1 MLFTSYSLFTVLL
14 VTSIFIA
21 VFIVVTSFAEVVK
34 KIPLWLVYV
43 FVLVIG
49 IRLLLPAEFSFTKVI
64 NSSNIMPT
72 LKNAA
77 TAPVLTV
84 SDSYNISLSKIFYF
98 VWLIGAII
106 TFGVLFREYYSLC
119 FNLKIIKQLNNNDV
133 DKALTLAI
141 NKLKLKNKP
150 VIIMNKGVAAPAEV
164 GFFKQTI
171 FINEYPYTEKEL
183 YYILLHELTHY
194 KIKTN
199 WMKLFTTI
207 ITSLFWWNPLMYWF
221 RNHIDDL
228 MEIYVDSYIAQ
239 KFTFKEKCEYLDCLY
254 LVSSVVN
261 STVVP
266 QCPMV
271 HTMAKSAKNN
281 ILLKRFDVIASAKKV
296 NIPMCIFISLM
307 LACYINFA
315 TSYVIQPFIL
325 PPPEE
330 EEDIIDIDETNAYII
345 EENGKYVL
353 YYNGERIGAS
363 DDYESLEKSLKGGQ

>member
-21 VFIVVTSFAEVVK
+21 VFIIVTSFTEVVK
-34 KIPLWLVYV
+34 RIPLWLVYA
-43 FVLVIG
+43 FISVIG

-64 NSSNIMPT
+64 NSSNIMPA

-77 TAPVLTV
+77 TVPVLTV
-84 SDSYNISLSKIFYF
+84 SDSYNISLSKSFYF
-98 VWLIGAII
+98 VWLIGAVII
-106 TFGVLFREYYSLC
+106 FCVLCKEYYRLC
-119 FNLKIIKQLNNNDV
+119 FNLKNIKHLNNNDV
-133 DKALTLAI
+133 DKALNSAMNTL
-141 NKLKLKNKP
+141 NLKNKP
-150 VIIMNKGVAAPAEV
+150 VIVMNKGVAAPAEV

-183 YYILLHELTHY
+183 YYILLHELTHF

-199 WMKLFTTI
+199 WMNLFTAVL
-207 ITSLFWWNPLMYWF
+207 TSLFWWNPLMYWF

-228 MEIYVDSYIAQ
+228 MEIYVDSYVAK

-281 ILLKRFDVIASAKKV
+281 ILIKRFNVITSYKKV
-296 NIPMCIFISLM
+296 NLSMCIFIFLM
-307 LACYINFA
+307 LVCYINFA
-315 TSYVIQPFIL
+315 GKYVIQPFSN
-325 PPPEE
+325 PPTEE
-330 EEDIIDIDETNAYII
+330 LEDINDVNESNSFII
-345 EENGKYVL
+345 EENGQYSL
-353 YYNGERIGAS
+353 YYNGELLAQS
-363 DDYESLEKSLKGGQ
+363 DDYEILEKTLNGGK